1 MYKVFKPNKKSHLE
15 QPMFFGETP
24 DVARYDSQAYPIF
37 EKLTDKSL
45 GFFWRPEEVDLTKD
59 QKDFKE
65 LSDSEK
71 HIFLSNLKYQT
82 LLDSVQGRAPN
93 IAFLPIVS
101 CPELETLIE
110 TWSFFETIHSRSY
123 THIIRNL
130 VPNPGDIFDNITN
143 IKEIKDRALSVTEH
157 YDELIRVSGLYNTLG
172 FGKFSIKSD
181 DIDIPL
187 EIDITPYILK
197 ELLYKTMISVNILE
211 GIRFYVSFACSWAFC
226 ELKKM
231 EGNAKIIELIARDE
245 NLHLAIT
252 QNIIKHYRNSNDKD
266 MIKIVKNNEDVVY
279 KMYDDAVNQE
289 KEWAN
294 YLFKDAA
301 MIGLN
306 AELLSDYVE
315 FMANKR
321 MRTVG
326 LKQQYNQPHNP
337 LSWTNNYLKS
347 DNKQVAPMETEIS
360 AYIQGGGLK
369 SDIDENSFEGF
380 LL

>member
-1 MYKVFKPNKKSHLE
+1 MYKVFEQNKKSHLE
-15 QPMFFGETP
+15 QPIFFGETP
-24 DVARYDSQAYPIF
+24 NIARYDVQSYPIF
-37 EKLTDKSL
+37 EKLIDKSL
-45 GFFWRPEEVDLTKD
+45 GFFWLPQEVDLTKD

-65 LSDSEK
+65 LSDGEK
-71 HIFLSNLKYQT
+71 HIFLSNLKYQI
-82 LLDSVQGRAPN
+82 LLDSIQGRAPN

-101 CPELETLIE
+101 DPTLETLIE
-110 TWSFFETIHSRSY
+110 TWSFFEGIHSRSY

-130 VPNPGDIFDNITN
+130 IPNPSEVFDNITN
-143 IKEIKDRALSVTEH
+143 IKEITERTVSVTKY
-157 YDELIRVSGLYNTLG
+157 YDELIKYSSMYNL
-172 FGKFSIKSD
+172 FGYGSFTVMQETGKSLT
-181 DIDIPL
+181 IT
-187 EIDITPYILK
+187 ITPYILK

-245 NLHLAIT
+245 NIHLATT
-252 QNIIKHYRNSNDKD
+252 QNIIKHYRLSTDTD
-266 MIKIVKNNEDVVY
+266 IIKIVKENENFVY
-279 KMYDDAVNQE
+279 KMYDDAINEE
-289 KEWAN
+289 KAWAK

-306 AELLSDYVE
+306 TELLCDYVE
-315 FMANKR
+315 YMANKR
-321 MRTVG
+321 MRTIG

-360 AYIQGGGLK
+360 TYIQGGGLK
-369 SDIDENSFEGF
+369 SDIDENTFDNFE
-380 LL
+380 L